1 MLNKEFTYIIVGL
14 VVILAMYIIE
24 TINNEE
30 SRIYFES
37 ASQLVGGMMALAV
50 SVALWPV
57 IVVSRILN
65 KI

>member
-14 VVILAMYIIE
+14 VVILAMHVIE
-24 TINNEE
+24 TVKGENARINIE
-30 SRIYFES
+30 SI
-37 ASQLVGGMMALAV
+37 SQLVGGVAALAV

>member
-37 ASQLVGGMMALAV
+37 VSQLVGGMMALAV
-50 SVALWPV
+50 SVALWPL

-65 KI
+65 